1 MILGKSKTIFLIL
14 IMILLSSKSIS
25 EDKIISTPL
34 INLEELKPSFEEIVN
49 EDFKEIE
56 INETNAR
63 NLDIIKKDL
72 FFLELIGL
80 DKITAKTELIKI
92 KVGETKKF
100 EMLEVKALKCALDKS
115 SNKTDYVAYIQVRD
129 TAGSQN
135 EKIFIFNGWTFSA
148 NPSLTPVEHA
158 IYDLWLVGCKSS

>member
-1 MILGKSKTIFLIL
+1 MILGKSKIIFLIL
-14 IMILLSSKSIS
+14 TIILLSNKSIS

-34 INLEELKPSFEEIVN
+34 INLEELKPSFEEVES
-49 EDFKEIE
+49 EDFKKIE
-56 INETNAR
+56 NNETTTT
-63 NLDIIKKDL
+63 NLDIIKKEL
-72 FFLELIGL
+72 FFVELIGL

-129 TAGSQN
+129 IFDSQN

>member
-1 MILGKSKTIFLIL
+1 MILGKSKTILLIL
-14 IMILLSSKSIS
+14 TIILLSNNSIS

-34 INLEELKPSFEEIVN
+34 INLEELKPSFEEVEN
-49 EDFKEIE
+49 EDFKKIE
-56 INETNAR
+56 NNETTST
-63 NLDIIKKDL
+63 NLDIVKKEL
-72 FFLELIGL
+72 FFVELIGL

-100 EMLEVKALKCALDKS
+100 EILEVKALKCALDKS

-129 TAGSQN
+129 TFESQN

-158 IYDLWLVGCKSS
+158 IYDLWLVSCKSS

>member
-1 MILGKSKTIFLIL
+1 MILGKSKIIFLIL
-14 IMILLSSKSIS
+14 TIILLSNKSIS
-25 EDKIISTPL
+25 EDKITSTPL
-34 INLEELKPSFEEIVN
+34 INLEELKPSFEEVES
-49 EDFKEIE
+49 EDFKKIE
-56 INETNAR
+56 NNETTTT
-63 NLDIIKKDL
+63 NLDIIKKEL
-72 FFLELIGL
+72 FFVELIGL

-129 TAGSQN
+129 TFDSQN

>member
-1 MILGKSKTIFLIL
+1 MNLGKSKTIFLIL
-14 IMILLSSKSIS
+14 AIILLSNNSIS

-34 INLEELKPSFEEIVN
+34 INLEELKPSFEEVEN
-49 EDFKEIE
+49 EEFKKIE
-56 INETNAR
+56 NNETTTS
-63 NLDIIKKDL
+63 NLNIIKKDL
-72 FFLELIGL
+72 FFVELIGL

-129 TAGSQN
+129 TFDSQN

>member
-1 MILGKSKTIFLIL
+1 ML
-14 IMILLSSKSIS
+14 
-25 EDKIISTPL
+25 
-34 INLEELKPSFEEIVN
+34 
-49 EDFKEIE
+49 
-56 INETNAR
+56 
-63 NLDIIKKDL
+63 
-72 FFLELIGL
+72 GL

-100 EMLEVKALKCALDKS
+100 EILEVKALKCALDKS

-129 TAGSQN
+129 TFDSQN

-158 IYDLWLVGCKSS
+158 IYDLWLVSCKSS